1 VVFAAVLCKDISS
14 EHTRVGHRIG
24 KLGLSLLQQYDT
36 SMTLLPSV
44 HLIYYGHVGIL
55 FEPLQACID
64 MHRRACEIG
73 LKVGDTS
80 IAALHQQ
87 FLIVRQLYAGTNL
100 LALKKELEHEIKVT
114 DHYYDGYPVLVMK
127 LHSYYKTVLLLIG
140 TETLSSLE
148 LYDEDGKEVYDKQ
161 PAYVMSRIITLTF
174 LGHYERVKHIIK
186 RWELAKG
193 ENESKAMIS
202 YRGIYLCFYRV
213 LAATG
218 LARSRKL
225 KSTNENATRIKEKSI
240 IQSIDAVQKAAELS
254 EWNFRNKASLLL
266 AEKYSLSLK
275 NVDAERQYNDAIEQ
289 SKASSFVHEEGLA
302 SELAGAHYERLGKF
316 NSALVLFQRAE
327 NCYEAWGSTVKSQQ
341 MQEKCLELSRS

>member
-1 VVFAAVLCKDISS
+1 
-14 EHTRVGHRIG
+14 
-24 KLGLSLLQQYDT
+24 
-36 SMTLLPSV
+36 
-44 HLIYYGHVGIL
+44 
-55 FEPLQACID
+55 

-80 IAALHQQ
+80 IAAIHQQ

-100 LALKKELEHEIKVT
+100 LALKKELEHEIKIT
-114 DHYYDGYPVLVMK
+114 DHYYGYPILLMK
-127 LHSYYKTVLLLIG
+127 LHSYYKTVLSLIG
-140 TETLSSLE
+140 TETPSSLE
-148 LYDEDGKEVYDKQ
+148 LYDEDDKEVYDKQ

-193 ENESKAMIS
+193 ENESKIS
-202 YRGIYLCFYRV
+202 YRWIYLCFYRGI
-213 LAATG
+213 AATG

-225 KSTNENATRIKEKSI
+225 KPANENATRIKEKSI

-254 EWNFRNKASLLL
+254 EWNFQNKASLLL

-302 SELAGAHYERLGKF
+302 SELAGTHYERLGNTAK
-316 NSALVLFQRAE
+316 ALVLFQRAE

-341 MQEKCLELSRS
+341 MQEKCLELSQSRIESTGRSH

>member
-1 VVFAAVLCKDISS
+1 
-14 EHTRVGHRIG
+14 
-24 KLGLSLLQQYDT
+24 
-36 SMTLLPSV
+36 
-44 HLIYYGHVGIL
+44 
-55 FEPLQACID
+55 

-186 RWELAKG
+186 RWELAK
-193 ENESKAMIS
+193 
-202 YRGIYLCFYRV
+202 
-213 LAATG
+213 
-218 LARSRKL
+218 
-225 KSTNENATRIKEKSI
+225 
-240 IQSIDAVQKAAELS
+240 
-254 EWNFRNKASLLL
+254 
-266 AEKYSLSLK
+266 
-275 NVDAERQYNDAIEQ
+275 
-289 SKASSFVHEEGLA
+289 
-302 SELAGAHYERLGKF
+302 
-316 NSALVLFQRAE
+316 
-327 NCYEAWGSTVKSQQ
+327 VKTSP
-341 MQEKCLELSRS
+341 KR